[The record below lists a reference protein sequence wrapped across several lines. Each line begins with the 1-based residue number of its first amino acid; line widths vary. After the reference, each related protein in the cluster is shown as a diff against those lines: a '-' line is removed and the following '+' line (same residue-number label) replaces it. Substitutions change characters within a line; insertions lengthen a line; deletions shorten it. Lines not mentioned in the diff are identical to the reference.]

1 MCLLPGTMSA
11 WFVWGALGLYPLTG
25 TTTYFVGSPAVE
37 KATVHLPSGN
47 LYRVTMT
54 IGNHIV
60 FEI

>member
-1 MCLLPGTMSA
+1 MSA